1 MSQSVTIKSNKY
13 GINLVL
19 DPEIGFDELLKDV
32 VEKFKASSTFF
43 KNAKLALSFEGRK
56 LSEEEEQ
63 QIISAIESNTSIE
76 ILCIVENGTRQ
87 EAVMKEQVEAFY
99 DAVQQQYEN
108 AAAGNGPE
116 QFYRGTLRSGQV
128 ISSESSVTIIGD
140 VNPGAKIISAYG
152 TRGGHSGADI
162 KTCAKDTIR
171 AAFDGVVRM
180 SKPYYAYGN
189 LVVVRHANGLETI
202 YSHNFK
208 NLVQSGDTVKAG
220 QPIGLTG
227 RTGRATTEHVHFET
241 RINGQHFNPNLI
253 FNLKE
258 GTLRKECI
266 KCTKNGNGVVVK
278 PQANNNR
285 VAQNK
290 K

>member
-1 MSQSVTIKSNKY
+1 MEVNHVRVATPGLFAKSNHIY
-13 GINLVL
+13 LHL
-19 DPEIGFDELLKDV
+19 DSL
-32 VEKFKASSTFF
+32 
-43 KNAKLALSFEGRK
+43 
-56 LSEEEEQ
+56 
-63 QIISAIESNTSIE
+63 
-76 ILCIVENGTRQ
+76 Q
-87 EAVMKEQVEAFY
+87 EHEYAF
-99 DAVQQQYEN
+99 
-108 AAAGNGPE
+108 P
-116 QFYRGTLRSGQV
+116 L
-128 ISSESSVTIIGD
+128 
-140 VNPGAKIISAYG
+140 PGAKVISAYG

-180 SKPYYAYGN
+180 SKPY
-189 LVVVRHANGLETI
+189 
-202 YSHNFK
+202 
-208 NLVQSGDTVKAG
+208 LVQSGDTVKAG

>member
-1 MSQSVTIKSNKY
+1 M
-13 GINLVL
+13 
-19 DPEIGFDELLKDV
+19 
-32 VEKFKASSTFF
+32 
-43 KNAKLALSFEGRK
+43 
-56 LSEEEEQ
+56 
-63 QIISAIESNTSIE
+63 
-76 ILCIVENGTRQ
+76 
-87 EAVMKEQVEAFY
+87 
-99 DAVQQQYEN
+99 
-108 AAAGNGPE
+108 
-116 QFYRGTLRSGQV
+116 
-128 ISSESSVTIIGD
+128 
-140 VNPGAKIISAYG
+140 
-152 TRGGHSGADI
+152 
-162 KTCAKDTIR
+162 R

-189 LVVVRHANGLETI
+189 LVVVRHPSGLETI

-220 QPIGLTG
+220 QPVGLTG

-266 KCTKNGNGVVVK
+266 KCTKNGNGIVVRS
-278 PQANNNR
+278 QATGNR
-285 VAQNK
+285 MAQNK

>member
-1 MSQSVTIKSNKY
+1 MKNILILLTVLLLPILAYAQSKSSFSSMEVNHVRVATPGLFAKSNHIY
-13 GINLVL
+13 LHL
-19 DPEIGFDELLKDV
+19 DSL
-32 VEKFKASSTFF
+32 
-43 KNAKLALSFEGRK
+43 
-56 LSEEEEQ
+56 
-63 QIISAIESNTSIE
+63 
-76 ILCIVENGTRQ
+76 Q
-87 EAVMKEQVEAFY
+87 EHEYAF
-99 DAVQQQYEN
+99 
-108 AAAGNGPE
+108 P
-116 QFYRGTLRSGQV
+116 L
-128 ISSESSVTIIGD
+128 
-140 VNPGAKIISAYG
+140 PGAKVISAYG

-266 KCTKNGNGVVVK
+266 KCTKNRNGVVVK